1 MKDEHGKERK
11 RENLCKKV
19 PGFMKK
25 GSSVIARIK
34 LTKPLQ

>member
-1 MKDEHGKERK
+1 
-11 RENLCKKV
+11 LCKKV